1 MRKLRYAKFLR
12 FFFYHR
18 SCILHSNCT
27 FLLFSKI
34 ESKKKKKI
42 KRGLV
47 VKKIDFEKDILII
60 HYPLEDLEERCLL

>member
-1 MRKLRYAKFLR
+1 MLNFYDSFFTIVRVYYTVTVHFYYSQKLKV
-12 FFFYHR
+12 
-18 SCILHSNCT
+18 
-27 FLLFSKI
+27 
-34 ESKKKKKI
+34 KKKKI